1 MPARG
6 SQEQS
11 GSESERTRLVA
22 VAEAAAITGLSES
35 AVYRAIAS
43 GELRASKLRGRLRV
57 RFADIDLW
65 IDSNAVRPSPTNQDV
80 DRPRDRPFAVA
91 RPALTSQR
99 RGRGLREL
107 LQSET

>member
-6 SQEQS
+6 SHEQS
-11 GSESERTRLVA
+11 VGESDRTRLVA
-22 VAEAAAITGLSES
+22 VAEVAAITGLSES

-57 RFADIDLW
+57 RFVDIDLW
-65 IDSNAVRPSPTNQDV
+65 IDSNAARLSPTGPNV
-80 DRPRDRPFAVA
+80 DRPRDRPLAFA

-107 LQSET
+107 LQSHT